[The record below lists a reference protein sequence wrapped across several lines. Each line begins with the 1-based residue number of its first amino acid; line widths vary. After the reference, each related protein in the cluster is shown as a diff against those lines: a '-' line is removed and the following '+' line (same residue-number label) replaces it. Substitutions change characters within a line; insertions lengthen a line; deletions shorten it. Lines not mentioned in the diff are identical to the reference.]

1 MNKLKKTLALV
12 ATLAMATSAFASC
25 GDDPSS
31 STSQQSSSS
40 SSSSVAEESS
50 EEESSE
56 EESSEEE
63 SEEDSEAEDESEA
76 EDGDDE
82 SEAEDEGDSEPVV
95 AKGSTEVGDVSLAT
109 GGDTF
114 TVAAWNA
121 DDVPAMLEQW
131 KSVTGTSDDK
141 VNFINFDVGG
151 GAASEK
157 YDALFNDGADLD
169 VYFCEADWA
178 LKYINDDTKTAPLE
192 QLGFTDDNFADIYS
206 YTDEIGKD
214 SNGVRKGVSWQ
225 AAAGGFAYRTDL
237 AEQYLG
243 VKSPE
248 EMQKKIGNWEDFVA
262 TAEDIAEQTGGKTAL
277 ADTLGGMWQVFAAS
291 RTTPWVE
298 SNALEIDASC
308 QQFADYAKRL
318 WDCGGVTKNPQWD
331 ASWYASGQDDSAMG
345 FFVSTWGFG
354 DAILAQ
360 AAGGEGGAT
369 YGKWNV
375 CQGPSP
381 YFWGGTWIVVN
392 PGTDNAEEAQSFIK
406 TFTVD
411 PETIKEYALSKPEY
425 CNNMAVMEDIVKSGE
440 NPNEY
445 VTNLLDGQNYFA
457 VLHEN
462 AKKIN
467 LNGLITPYDATIK
480 GDFIDTVQSQYL
492 ESGASWDDTQIAF
505 MEKVASDIP
514 DLG

>member
-31 STSQQSSSS
+31 TSTPTSSTAESS
-40 SSSSVAEESS
+40 KEESS
-50 EEESSE
+50 EESSA
-56 EESSEEE
+56 EESEAEE
-63 SEEDSEAEDESEA
+63 SEEDSEAEES
-76 EDGDDE
+76 D
-82 SEAEDEGDSEPVV
+82 AEDEGEDEGESEPVV
-95 AKGSTEVGDVSLAT
+95 AKGSTEVGEVELAT

-131 KSVTGTSDDK
+131 KKATGTSDDK

-151 GAASEK
+151 GSASEK
-157 YDALFNDGADLD
+157 YDALFNDDADLD

-248 EMQKKIGNWEDFVA
+248 EMQAKISNWEDFVS
-262 TAEDIAEQTGGKTAL
+262 TAEDIAEQSGGKTAL
-277 ADTLGGMWQVFAAS
+277 ADTLGGMWQVFAAG
-291 RTTPWVE
+291 RKTPWAVD
-298 SNALEIDASC
+298 NALNIDDSC

-392 PGTDNAEEAQSFIK
+392 PATDNAEEAQSFIK

-411 PETIKEYALSKPEY
+411 PESIKEYALSKPEY
-425 CNNMAVMEDIVKSGE
+425 CNNMAVMEDIVNSGE
-440 NPNEY
+440 NPNDY

-467 LNGLITPYDATIK
+467 LNGLITPYDSTIK
-480 GDFIDTVQSQYL
+480 ADFIDTVQAQYL
-492 ESGASWDDTQIAF
+492 ESGASWEDTQIAF

>member
-1 MNKLKKTLALV
+1 MNTLKKTLALV
-12 ATLAMATSAFASC
+12 ATLAMATGAFASC
-25 GDDPSS
+25 GGDDSSS
-31 STSQQSSSS
+31 STSSSTSSSSSTAESSEESSDESSAESSDESSAESSDESSAESSDESS
-40 SSSSVAEESS
+40 SSSSV
-50 EEESSE
+50 
-56 EESSEEE
+56 
-63 SEEDSEAEDESEA
+63 EAKA
-76 EDGDDE
+76 
-82 SEAEDEGDSEPVV
+82 
-95 AKGSTEVGDVSLAT
+95 STEVGEVQLAT

-131 KSVTGTSDDK
+131 KKATGTSDDK

-151 GAASEK
+151 GSASEK
-157 YDALFNDGADLD
+157 YDALFNDGSDLD

-192 QLGFTDDNFADIYS
+192 QLGFTDDNFADIYA

-243 VKSPE
+243 VKTPE
-248 EMQKKIGNWEDFVA
+248 EMQAKIGNWEDFVK
-262 TAEDIAEQTGGKTAL
+262 TAEDIAEQSGGKTAL
-277 ADTLGGMWQVFAAS
+277 ADTLGGMWQVFAAG
-291 RTTPWVE
+291 RTTPWVVD
-298 SNALEIDASC
+298 NALEVDASC
-308 QQFADYAKRL
+308 EEFANYAKRL

-360 AAGGEGGAT
+360 AAGGEDGAT

-375 CQGPSP
+375 CQGPAP

-392 PGTDNAEEAQSFIK
+392 PATDNAEEAQSFIK

-411 PETIKEYALSKPEY
+411 RDQIKEYALSKPEY
-425 CNNMAVMEDIVKSGE
+425 CNNMVVMQEIVDSGE
-440 NPNEY
+440 NPNDY

-480 GDFIDTVQSQYL
+480 SDFIETVQSEYL
-492 ESGASWDDTQIAF
+492 ESGASWEDTQIAF
-505 MEKVASDIP
+505 MKKVASDIP
-514 DLG
+514 DLQ

>member
-1 MNKLKKTLALV
+1 MNTLKRTLALV
-12 ATLAMATSAFASC
+12 ATLAMATGAFASC
-25 GDDPSS
+25 GDDTSS
-31 STSQQSSSS
+31 STSTANNNSSTS
-40 SSSSVAEESS
+40 
-50 EEESSE
+50 
-56 EESSEEE
+56 
-63 SEEDSEAEDESEA
+63 SEAETSADESEA
-76 EDGDDE
+76 ETSADDSSADDSSAEDETSAEGDDE
-82 SEAEDEGDSEPVV
+82 TSSDESSSAGST
-95 AKGSTEVGDVSLAT
+95 ASTEVGEVSLAT
-109 GGDTF
+109 GGDKF

-131 KSVTGTSDDK
+131 KKATGTSDDK

-151 GAASEK
+151 GSASEK

-243 VKSPE
+243 VKTPE
-248 EMQKKIGNWEDFVA
+248 EMQAKIGDWESFVT
-262 TAEDIAEQTGGKTAL
+262 TAEDIAEQSGGKTAL
-277 ADTLGGMWQVFAAS
+277 ADTLGGMWQVFAAG
-291 RTTPWVE
+291 RTTPWVVD
-298 SNALEIDASC
+298 NALEVDASC
-308 QQFADYAKRL
+308 EEFANYAKRL

-392 PGTDNAEEAQSFIK
+392 PATDNAEEAQSFIK

-411 PETIKEYALSKPEY
+411 ADQIKEYALSKPEY
-425 CNNMAVMEDIVKSGE
+425 CNNMAVMQEIVDSGE

-445 VTNLLDGQNYFA
+445 VTNLLNGQNYFA

-467 LNGLITPYDATIK
+467 LNGLITPYDSTIK
-480 GDFIDTVQSQYL
+480 ADFVETVQAEFL
-492 ESGASWDDTQIAF
+492 ESGATWEDTQIAF

-514 DLG
+514 DLQ

>member
-1 MNKLKKTLALV
+1 MNTLKKTLALV
-12 ATLAMATSAFASC
+12 ATLAMATGAFASC
-25 GDDPSS
+25 GGDDSSS
-31 STSQQSSSS
+31 STSSSTSSSSSTAESSEESSDESSAESSDESSAESSDESS
-40 SSSSVAEESS
+40 SSSSV
-50 EEESSE
+50 
-56 EESSEEE
+56 
-63 SEEDSEAEDESEA
+63 EAKA
-76 EDGDDE
+76 
-82 SEAEDEGDSEPVV
+82 
-95 AKGSTEVGDVSLAT
+95 STEVGEVQLAT

-131 KSVTGTSDDK
+131 KKATGTSDDK

-151 GAASEK
+151 GSASEK
-157 YDALFNDGADLD
+157 YDALFNDGSDLD

-192 QLGFTDDNFADIYS
+192 QLGFTDDNFADIYA

-243 VKSPE
+243 VKTPE
-248 EMQKKIGNWEDFVA
+248 EMQAKIGNWEDFVT
-262 TAEDIAEQTGGKTAL
+262 TAEDIAEQSGGKTAL
-277 ADTLGGMWQVFAAS
+277 ADTLGGMWQVFAAG
-291 RTTPWVE
+291 RTNPWVVD
-298 SNALEIDASC
+298 NALEVDASC
-308 QQFADYAKRL
+308 EEFANYAKRL

-375 CQGPSP
+375 CQGPAP

-392 PGTDNAEEAQSFIK
+392 PATDNAEEAQSFIK

-411 PETIKEYALSKPEY
+411 RDQIKEYALSKPEY
-425 CNNMAVMEDIVKSGE
+425 CNNMVVMQEIVDSGE
-440 NPNEY
+440 NPNDY

-480 GDFIDTVQSQYL
+480 SDFIETVQSEYL
-492 ESGASWDDTQIAF
+492 ESGASWEDTQIAF
-505 MEKVASDIP
+505 MKKVASDIP
-514 DLG
+514 DLQ

>member
-1 MNKLKKTLALV
+1 MNTLKKTLALV
-12 ATLAMATSAFASC
+12 ATLAMATGAFASC
-25 GDDPSS
+25 GGDDSSS
-31 STSQQSSSS
+31 STSSSTSSSSSTSESSEESSEESSDESSAESSDESSAESSAESSDESS
-40 SSSSVAEESS
+40 SSSSV
-50 EEESSE
+50 
-56 EESSEEE
+56 
-63 SEEDSEAEDESEA
+63 EAKA
-76 EDGDDE
+76 
-82 SEAEDEGDSEPVV
+82 
-95 AKGSTEVGDVSLAT
+95 STEVGEVQLAT

-131 KSVTGTSDDK
+131 KKATGTSDDK

-151 GAASEK
+151 GSASEK
-157 YDALFNDGADLD
+157 YDALFNDGSDLD

-192 QLGFTDDNFADIYS
+192 QLGFTDDNFADIYA

-243 VKSPE
+243 VKTPE
-248 EMQKKIGNWEDFVA
+248 EMQAKIGNWEDFVT
-262 TAEDIAEQTGGKTAL
+262 TAEDIAEQSGGKTAL
-277 ADTLGGMWQVFAAS
+277 ADTLGGMWQVFAAG
-291 RTTPWVE
+291 RTNPWVVD
-298 SNALEIDASC
+298 NALEVDASC
-308 QQFADYAKRL
+308 EEFANYAKRL

-375 CQGPSP
+375 CQGPAP

-392 PGTDNAEEAQSFIK
+392 PATDNAEEAQSFIK

-411 PETIKEYALSKPEY
+411 RDQIKEYALSKPEY
-425 CNNMAVMEDIVKSGE
+425 CNNMVVMQEIVDSGE
-440 NPNEY
+440 NPNDY

-480 GDFIDTVQSQYL
+480 SDFIETVQSEYL
-492 ESGASWDDTQIAF
+492 ESGASWEDTQIAF

-514 DLG
+514 DLQ

>member
-1 MNKLKKTLALV
+1 MNTLKKTLALV
-12 ATLAMATSAFASC
+12 ATLAMATGAFASC
-25 GDDPSS
+25 GGDDSSS
-31 STSQQSSSS
+31 STSSSTSSSS
-40 SSSSVAEESS
+40 STSESSDESSAESSDESSTESSDESSAESSDESSGSSSV
-50 EEESSE
+50 
-56 EESSEEE
+56 
-63 SEEDSEAEDESEA
+63 EAKA
-76 EDGDDE
+76 
-82 SEAEDEGDSEPVV
+82 
-95 AKGSTEVGDVSLAT
+95 STEVGEVQLAT

-131 KSVTGTSDDK
+131 KKATGTSDDK

-151 GAASEK
+151 GSASEK
-157 YDALFNDGADLD
+157 YDALFNDGSDLD

-192 QLGFTDDNFADIYS
+192 QLGFTDDNFADIYA

-243 VKSPE
+243 VKTPE
-248 EMQKKIGNWEDFVA
+248 EMQAKIGNWEDFVT
-262 TAEDIAEQTGGKTAL
+262 TAEDIAEQSGGKTAL
-277 ADTLGGMWQVFAAS
+277 ADTLGGMWQVFAAG
-291 RTTPWVE
+291 RTNPWVVD
-298 SNALEIDASC
+298 NALEVDASC
-308 QQFADYAKRL
+308 EEFANYAKRL

-375 CQGPSP
+375 CQGPAP

-392 PGTDNAEEAQSFIK
+392 PATDNAEEAQSFIK

-411 PETIKEYALSKPEY
+411 RDQIKEYALSKPEY
-425 CNNMAVMEDIVKSGE
+425 CNNMVVMQEIVDSGE
-440 NPNEY
+440 NPNDY

-480 GDFIDTVQSQYL
+480 SDFIETVQSEYL
-492 ESGASWDDTQIAF
+492 ESGASWEDTQIAF

-514 DLG
+514 DLQ

>member
-1 MNKLKKTLALV
+1 MNTLKRTLALV
-12 ATLAMATSAFASC
+12 ATLAMATGAFASC
-25 GDDPSS
+25 GGDESSS
-31 STSQQSSSS
+31 STASST
-40 SSSSVAEESS
+40 APESS
-50 EEESSE
+50 
-56 EESSEEE
+56 
-63 SEEDSEAEDESEA
+63 AEESEA
-76 EDGDDE
+76 EETSAEE
-82 SEAEDEGDSEPVV
+82 SEAEETSAEESDAEASGEESEADAP
-95 AKGSTEVGDVSLAT
+95 ASSGGSASTELGEISLAT

-114 TVAAWNA
+114 TVAAWNS
-121 DDVPAMLEQW
+121 DDVPAMLDQW
-131 KSVTGTSDDK
+131 KATTGTSDDK
-141 VNFINFDVGG
+141 VNFINFDTGG
-151 GAASEK
+151 GQASEK
-157 YDALFNDGADLD
+157 YDNLFNDGSDLD

-178 LKYINDDTKTAPLE
+178 LKYINDDTRTAPLE
-192 QLGFTDDNFADIYS
+192 QLGFSDDNFADIYA

-243 VKSPE
+243 VTSPE
-248 EMQKKIGNWEDFVA
+248 EMQAKIGDWESFVT
-262 TAEDIAEQTGGKTAL
+262 TAEDIAEQSGGKTAL

-291 RTTPWVE
+291 RTTPWVVD
-298 SNALEIDASC
+298 NALEVDDSC
-308 QQFADYAKRL
+308 KEFADYAKRL

-354 DAILAQ
+354 DSILAQ
-360 AAGGEGGAT
+360 AAGGEDGAT

-392 PGTDNAEEAQSFIK
+392 PATDNAEEAQSFIY

-411 PETIKEYALSKPEY
+411 KDQIKEYALSKPEY
-425 CNNMAVMEDIVKSGE
+425 CNNTVVMQEIVDSGE
-440 NPNEY
+440 NPNDY
-445 VTNLLDGQNYFA
+445 VTNLLAGQNYFE

-462 AKKIN
+462 AQKID

-480 GDFIDTVQSQYL
+480 TDFIDTVQSQYL
-492 ESGASWDDTQIAF
+492 EGGASWEDTQIAF
-505 MEKVASDIP
+505 MEKVSADMP
-514 DLG
+514 DLQ

>member
-1 MNKLKKTLALV
+1 MNTLKKTLALV
-12 ATLAMATSAFASC
+12 ATLAMATGAFASC
-25 GDDPSS
+25 GGDDSSS
-31 STSQQSSSS
+31 STSSSTSSSSSTAESSEESSDESSAESSDESSAESSDESS
-40 SSSSVAEESS
+40 SSSSV
-50 EEESSE
+50 
-56 EESSEEE
+56 
-63 SEEDSEAEDESEA
+63 EAKA
-76 EDGDDE
+76 
-82 SEAEDEGDSEPVV
+82 
-95 AKGSTEVGDVSLAT
+95 STEVGEVQLAT

-131 KSVTGTSDDK
+131 KKATGTSDDK

-151 GAASEK
+151 GSASEK
-157 YDALFNDGADLD
+157 YDALFNDGSDLD

-192 QLGFTDDNFADIYS
+192 QLGFTDDNFADIYA

-243 VKSPE
+243 VKTPE
-248 EMQKKIGNWEDFVA
+248 EMQAKIGNWEDFVK
-262 TAEDIAEQTGGKTAL
+262 TAEDIAEQSGGKTAL
-277 ADTLGGMWQVFAAS
+277 ADTLGGMWQVFAAG
-291 RTTPWVE
+291 RTNPWVVD
-298 SNALEIDASC
+298 NALEVDASC
-308 QQFADYAKRL
+308 EEFANYAKRL

-375 CQGPSP
+375 CQGPAP

-392 PGTDNAEEAQSFIK
+392 PATDNAEEAQSFIK

-411 PETIKEYALSKPEY
+411 RDQIKEYALSKPEY
-425 CNNMAVMEDIVKSGE
+425 CNNMVVMQEIVDSGE
-440 NPNEY
+440 NPNDY

-480 GDFIDTVQSQYL
+480 ADFIETVQAEYL
-492 ESGASWDDTQIAF
+492 ESGASWEDTQIAF

-514 DLG
+514 DLQ

>member
-1 MNKLKKTLALV
+1 MNTLKKTLALV
-12 ATLAMATSAFASC
+12 ATLAMATGAFASC
-25 GDDPSS
+25 GGDDSSS
-31 STSQQSSSS
+31 STSSSTSSSSSTAESSEESSDESSAESSDESSAESSDESS
-40 SSSSVAEESS
+40 SSSSV
-50 EEESSE
+50 
-56 EESSEEE
+56 
-63 SEEDSEAEDESEA
+63 EAKA
-76 EDGDDE
+76 
-82 SEAEDEGDSEPVV
+82 
-95 AKGSTEVGDVSLAT
+95 STEVGEVQLAT

-131 KSVTGTSDDK
+131 KKATGTSDDK

-151 GAASEK
+151 GSASEK
-157 YDALFNDGADLD
+157 YDALFNDGSDLD

-192 QLGFTDDNFADIYS
+192 QLGFTDDNFADIYA

-243 VKSPE
+243 VKTPE
-248 EMQKKIGNWEDFVA
+248 EMQAKIGNWEDFVT
-262 TAEDIAEQTGGKTAL
+262 TAEDIAEQSGGKTAL
-277 ADTLGGMWQVFAAS
+277 ADTLGGMWQVFAAG
-291 RTTPWVE
+291 RTNPWVVD
-298 SNALEIDASC
+298 NALEVDASC
-308 QQFADYAKRL
+308 EEFANYAKRL

-375 CQGPSP
+375 CQGPAP

-392 PGTDNAEEAQSFIK
+392 PATDNAEEAQSFIK

-411 PETIKEYALSKPEY
+411 RDQIKEYALSKPEY
-425 CNNMAVMEDIVKSGE
+425 CNNMVVMQEIVDSGE
-440 NPNEY
+440 NPNDY

-480 GDFIDTVQSQYL
+480 SDFIETVQSEYL
-492 ESGASWDDTQIAF
+492 ESGASWEDTQIAF

-514 DLG
+514 DLQ

>member
-1 MNKLKKTLALV
+1 MNTLKKTLALV
-12 ATLAMATSAFASC
+12 ATLAMATGAFASC
-25 GDDPSS
+25 VGDDSSS
-31 STSQQSSSS
+31 STSSSTSSSS
-40 SSSSVAEESS
+40 STSESS
-50 EEESSE
+50 EESSDESSA
-56 EESSEEE
+56 ESS
-63 SEEDSEAEDESEA
+63 DESSA
-76 EDGDDE
+76 ESSDE
-82 SEAEDEGDSEPVV
+82 SSAESSDESSGSSSVEAK
-95 AKGSTEVGDVSLAT
+95 ASTEVGEVQLAT

-131 KSVTGTSDDK
+131 KKATGTSDDK

-151 GAASEK
+151 GSASEK
-157 YDALFNDGADLD
+157 YDALFNDGSDLD

-192 QLGFTDDNFADIYS
+192 QLGFTDDNFADIYA

-243 VKSPE
+243 VKTPE
-248 EMQKKIGNWEDFVA
+248 EMQAKIGNWEDFVT
-262 TAEDIAEQTGGKTAL
+262 TAEDIAEQSGGKTAL
-277 ADTLGGMWQVFAAS
+277 ADTLGGMWQVFAAG
-291 RTTPWVE
+291 RTNPWVVD
-298 SNALEIDASC
+298 NALEVDASC
-308 QQFADYAKRL
+308 EEFANYAKRL

-375 CQGPSP
+375 CQGPAP

-392 PGTDNAEEAQSFIK
+392 PATDNAEEAQSFIK

-411 PETIKEYALSKPEY
+411 RDQIKEYALSKPEY
-425 CNNMAVMEDIVKSGE
+425 CNNMVVMQEIVDSGE
-440 NPNEY
+440 NPNDY

-480 GDFIDTVQSQYL
+480 SDFIETVQSEYL
-492 ESGASWDDTQIAF
+492 ESGASWEDTQIAF

-514 DLG
+514 DLQ

>member
-1 MNKLKKTLALV
+1 MNTLKRTLALV
-12 ATLAMATSAFASC
+12 ATLAMATGAFASC
-25 GDDPSS
+25 GDDKET
-31 STSQQSSSS
+31 STSTSTSKADESS
-40 SSSSVAEESS
+40 AEESKAD
-50 EEESSE
+50 ESSAD
-56 EESSEEE
+56 ESS
-63 SEEDSEAEDESEA
+63 ADESSA
-76 EDGDDE
+76 DE
-82 SEAEDEGDSEPVV
+82 SSADDSSAAPVEAS
-95 AKGSTEVGDVSLAT
+95 GSTEVGEVQLAT
-109 GGDTF
+109 GGATF

-121 DDVPAMLEQW
+121 DDVPAMLAQW
-131 KSVTGTSDDK
+131 KEAAGVSDDK
-141 VNFINFDVGG
+141 VNFINFDCGG
-151 GAASEK
+151 GSASEK

-192 QLGFTDDNFADIYS
+192 QLGFTDDNFADIYD

-243 VKSPE
+243 VTSPE
-248 EMQKKIGNWEDFVA
+248 DMQAKISNWEDFVA
-262 TAEDIAEQTGGKTAL
+262 TAEDIAEQSGGKTAL
-277 ADTLGGMWQVFAAS
+277 ADTLGGMWQVFAAT
-291 RTTPWVE
+291 RTTPWVVD
-298 SNALEIDASC
+298 NALEVDDSC
-308 QQFADYAKRL
+308 EQFANYAKRL

-375 CQGPSP
+375 CQGPAP

-392 PGTDNAEEAQSFIK
+392 PATDNAEEAQSFIK

-411 PETIKEYALSKPEY
+411 RDQIKKYALDKPEY
-425 CNNMAVMEDIVKSGE
+425 CNNIAVMQEIVDSGE

-467 LNGLITPYDATIK
+467 LNGLITPYDSTIK
-480 GDFIDTVQSQYL
+480 GDFIDVVQSEFL
-492 ESGASWDDTQIAF
+492 ESGSTWEDTQIAF
-505 MEKVASDIP
+505 IEKVQSDIP
-514 DLG
+514 DLD

>member
-1 MNKLKKTLALV
+1 MNTLKKTLALV
-12 ATLAMATSAFASC
+12 ATLAMATGAFASC
-25 GDDPSS
+25 GGDDSSS
-31 STSQQSSSS
+31 STSSSTSSSSSTAESSEESSDESSAESSDESSAESSDESS
-40 SSSSVAEESS
+40 SSSSV
-50 EEESSE
+50 
-56 EESSEEE
+56 
-63 SEEDSEAEDESEA
+63 EAKA
-76 EDGDDE
+76 
-82 SEAEDEGDSEPVV
+82 
-95 AKGSTEVGDVSLAT
+95 STEVGEVQLAT

-131 KSVTGTSDDK
+131 KKATGTSDDK

-151 GAASEK
+151 GSASEK
-157 YDALFNDGADLD
+157 YDALFNDGSDLD

-192 QLGFTDDNFADIYS
+192 QLGFTDDNFADIYA

-243 VKSPE
+243 VKTPE
-248 EMQKKIGNWEDFVA
+248 EMQAKIGNWEDFVK
-262 TAEDIAEQTGGKTAL
+262 TAEDIAEQSGGKTAL
-277 ADTLGGMWQVFAAS
+277 ADTLGGMWQVFAAG
-291 RTTPWVE
+291 RTNPWVVD
-298 SNALEIDASC
+298 NALEVDASC
-308 QQFADYAKRL
+308 EEFANYAKRL

-375 CQGPSP
+375 CQGPAP

-392 PGTDNAEEAQSFIK
+392 PATDNAEEAQSFIK

-411 PETIKEYALSKPEY
+411 RDQIKEYALSKPEY
-425 CNNMAVMEDIVKSGE
+425 CNNMVVMQEIVDSGE
-440 NPNEY
+440 NPNDY

-480 GDFIDTVQSQYL
+480 SDFIETVQSEYL
-492 ESGASWDDTQIAF
+492 ESGASWEDTQIAF

-514 DLG
+514 DLQ

>member
-1 MNKLKKTLALV
+1 MNTLKKTLALV
-12 ATLAMATSAFASC
+12 ATLAMATGAFASC
-25 GDDPSS
+25 QGSDDTSS
-31 STSQQSSSS
+31 STSSSTASSTSESSEESSDESSAESSDESSAESSDESSAESSDESS
-40 SSSSVAEESS
+40 SSSSV
-50 EEESSE
+50 
-56 EESSEEE
+56 
-63 SEEDSEAEDESEA
+63 EAKA
-76 EDGDDE
+76 
-82 SEAEDEGDSEPVV
+82 
-95 AKGSTEVGDVSLAT
+95 STEVGEVQLAT

-131 KSVTGTSDDK
+131 KKATGTSDDK

-151 GAASEK
+151 GSASEK
-157 YDALFNDGADLD
+157 YDALFNDGSDLD

-192 QLGFTDDNFADIYS
+192 QLGFTDDNFADIYA

-243 VKSPE
+243 VKTPE
-248 EMQKKIGNWEDFVA
+248 EMQAKIGNWEDFVK
-262 TAEDIAEQTGGKTAL
+262 TAEDIAEQSGGKTAL
-277 ADTLGGMWQVFAAS
+277 ADTLGGMWQVFAAG
-291 RTTPWVE
+291 RTNPWVVD
-298 SNALEIDASC
+298 NALEVDASC
-308 QQFADYAKRL
+308 EEFANYAKRL

-375 CQGPSP
+375 CQGPAP

-392 PGTDNAEEAQSFIK
+392 PATDNAEEAQSFIK

-411 PETIKEYALSKPEY
+411 RDQIKEYALSKPEY
-425 CNNMAVMEDIVKSGE
+425 CNNMVVMQEIVDSGE
-440 NPNEY
+440 NPNDY

-480 GDFIDTVQSQYL
+480 SDFIETVQSEYL
-492 ESGASWDDTQIAF
+492 ESGASWEDTQIAF

-514 DLG
+514 DLQ

>member
-1 MNKLKKTLALV
+1 M
-12 ATLAMATSAFASC
+12 
-25 GDDPSS
+25 
-31 STSQQSSSS
+31 
-40 SSSSVAEESS
+40 
-50 EEESSE
+50 
-56 EESSEEE
+56 
-63 SEEDSEAEDESEA
+63 
-76 EDGDDE
+76 
-82 SEAEDEGDSEPVV
+82 
-95 AKGSTEVGDVSLAT
+95 
-109 GGDTF
+109 
-114 TVAAWNA
+114 
-121 DDVPAMLEQW
+121 
-131 KSVTGTSDDK
+131 
-141 VNFINFDVGG
+141 NFDVGG

-243 VKSPE
+243 VTSPD
-248 EMQKKIGNWEDFVA
+248 EMQAKIGNWEDFVSA
-262 TAEDIAEQTGGKTAL
+262 AEDIAEQSGGKTAL
-277 ADTLGGMWQVFAAS
+277 ADTLGGMWQVFAAG

-298 SNALEIDASC
+298 ANALEVDDSC
-308 QQFADYAKRL
+308 EQFANYAKRL

-331 ASWYASGQDDSAMG
+331 PSWYASGQDDSAMG

-375 CQGPSP
+375 CQGPAP

-392 PGTDNAEEAQSFIK
+392 PATDNAEEAQSFIK

-411 PETIKEYALSKPEY
+411 RDQIKKYALDKPEY
-425 CNNMAVMEDIVKSGE
+425 CNNMAVMQEIVDSGE
-440 NPNEY
+440 NPNDY

-480 GDFIDTVQSQYL
+480 TDFIDTIQAEFL
-492 ESGASWDDTQIAF
+492 ESGASWEDTQKDFIK
-505 MEKVASDIP
+505 KVYADIP
-514 DLG
+514 DLE

>member
-1 MNKLKKTLALV
+1 MNTLKKTLALV
-12 ATLAMATSAFASC
+12 ATLAMATGAFASC
-25 GDDPSS
+25 VGDDSSS
-31 STSQQSSSS
+31 STSSSTSSSS
-40 SSSSVAEESS
+40 STSESS
-50 EEESSE
+50 EESSDESSA
-56 EESSEEE
+56 ESS
-63 SEEDSEAEDESEA
+63 DESSA
-76 EDGDDE
+76 ESSDE
-82 SEAEDEGDSEPVV
+82 SSGSSSVEAK
-95 AKGSTEVGDVSLAT
+95 ASTEVGEVQLAT

-131 KSVTGTSDDK
+131 KKATGTSDDK

-151 GAASEK
+151 GSASEK
-157 YDALFNDGADLD
+157 YDALFNDGSDLD

-192 QLGFTDDNFADIYS
+192 QLGFTDDNFADIYA

-243 VKSPE
+243 VKTPE
-248 EMQKKIGNWEDFVA
+248 EMQAKIGNWEDFVT
-262 TAEDIAEQTGGKTAL
+262 TAEDIAEQSGGKTAL
-277 ADTLGGMWQVFAAS
+277 ADTLGGMWQVFAAG
-291 RTTPWVE
+291 RTNPWVVD
-298 SNALEIDASC
+298 NALEVDASC
-308 QQFADYAKRL
+308 EEFANYAKRL

-375 CQGPSP
+375 CQGPAP

-392 PGTDNAEEAQSFIK
+392 PATDNAEEAQSFIK

-411 PETIKEYALSKPEY
+411 RDQIKEYALSKPEY
-425 CNNMAVMEDIVKSGE
+425 CNNMVVMQEIVDSGE
-440 NPNEY
+440 NPNDY

-480 GDFIDTVQSQYL
+480 SDFIETVQSEYL
-492 ESGASWDDTQIAF
+492 ESGASWEDTQIAF

-514 DLG
+514 DLQ

>member
-1 MNKLKKTLALV
+1 MNTLKRTLALV
-12 ATLAMATSAFASC
+12 ATLAMATGAFASC
-25 GDDPSS
+25 GKEDDSS
-31 STSQQSSSS
+31 STSTSSSAPES
-40 SSSSVAEESS
+40 SAESS
-50 EEESSE
+50 EESSAESSE
-56 EESSEEE
+56 EASDAESSEEV
-63 SEEDSEAEDESEA
+63 SEEASDAEGEESSAVESAASA
-76 EDGDDE
+76 ELGE
-82 SEAEDEGDSEPVV
+82 I
-95 AKGSTEVGDVSLAT
+95 SLAT

-131 KSVTGTSDDK
+131 EKATGTSADK

-151 GAASEK
+151 GSASEK

-192 QLGFTDDNFADIYS
+192 QLGFSDDNFADIYS

-243 VKSPE
+243 VTSPE
-248 EMQKKIGNWEDFVA
+248 EMQAKIGDWESFVTA
-262 TAEDIAEQTGGKTAL
+262 AEDIAEQSGGKTAL

-291 RTTPWVE
+291 RTTPWVVD
-298 SNALEIDASC
+298 NALEVDASC
-308 QQFADYAKRL
+308 EEFANYAKRL

-392 PGTDNAEEAQSFIK
+392 PATDNAEEAQSFIK

-411 PETIKEYALSKPEY
+411 QEQIKEYALSKPEY
-425 CNNMAVMEDIVKSGE
+425 CNNMVVMQDIVDSGE
-440 NPNEY
+440 NPNDY
-445 VTNLLDGQNYFA
+445 VTNLLNGQNYFE

-462 AKKIN
+462 AKQIN

-480 GDFIDTVQSQYL
+480 ADFIETVQSEYL
-492 ESGASWDDTQIAF
+492 ESGASWEDTQIAF
-505 MEKVASDIP
+505 MEKVAADIP

>member
-1 MNKLKKTLALV
+1 MNTLKKTLALV
-12 ATLAMATSAFASC
+12 ATLAMATGAFASC
-25 GDDPSS
+25 GGDDSSS
-31 STSQQSSSS
+31 STSSSTSSSSSTSESSEESSDESSAESSDESSAESSDESSAESSDESS
-40 SSSSVAEESS
+40 SSSSV
-50 EEESSE
+50 
-56 EESSEEE
+56 
-63 SEEDSEAEDESEA
+63 EAKA
-76 EDGDDE
+76 
-82 SEAEDEGDSEPVV
+82 
-95 AKGSTEVGDVSLAT
+95 STEVGEVQLAT

-131 KSVTGTSDDK
+131 KKATGTSDDK

-151 GAASEK
+151 GSASEK
-157 YDALFNDGADLD
+157 YDALFNDGSDLD

-192 QLGFTDDNFADIYS
+192 QLGFTDDNFADIYA

-243 VKSPE
+243 VKTPE
-248 EMQKKIGNWEDFVA
+248 EMQAKIGNWEDFVT
-262 TAEDIAEQTGGKTAL
+262 TAEDIAEQSGGKTAL
-277 ADTLGGMWQVFAAS
+277 ADTLGGMWQVFAAG
-291 RTTPWVE
+291 RTNPWVVD
-298 SNALEIDASC
+298 NALEVDASC
-308 QQFADYAKRL
+308 EEFANYAKRL

-375 CQGPSP
+375 CQGPAP

-392 PGTDNAEEAQSFIK
+392 PATDNAEEAQSFIK

-411 PETIKEYALSKPEY
+411 RDQIKEYALSKPEY
-425 CNNMAVMEDIVKSGE
+425 CNNMVVMQEIVDSGE
-440 NPNEY
+440 NPNDY

-480 GDFIDTVQSQYL
+480 SDFIETVQSEYL
-492 ESGASWDDTQIAF
+492 ESGASWEDTQIAF

-514 DLG
+514 DLQ

>member
-1 MNKLKKTLALV
+1 MNTLKKTLALV
-12 ATLAMATSAFASC
+12 ATLAMATGAFASC
-25 GDDPSS
+25 GGDDSSS
-31 STSQQSSSS
+31 STSSSTSSSSSTSESSEESSDESSAESSDESSAESSDESS
-40 SSSSVAEESS
+40 SSSSV
-50 EEESSE
+50 
-56 EESSEEE
+56 
-63 SEEDSEAEDESEA
+63 EAKA
-76 EDGDDE
+76 
-82 SEAEDEGDSEPVV
+82 
-95 AKGSTEVGDVSLAT
+95 STEVGEVQLAT

-131 KSVTGTSDDK
+131 KKATGTSDDK

-151 GAASEK
+151 GSASEK
-157 YDALFNDGADLD
+157 YDALFNDGSDLD

-192 QLGFTDDNFADIYS
+192 QLGFTDDNFADIYA

-243 VKSPE
+243 VKTPE
-248 EMQKKIGNWEDFVA
+248 EMQAKIGNWEDFVT
-262 TAEDIAEQTGGKTAL
+262 TAEDIAEQSGGKTAL
-277 ADTLGGMWQVFAAS
+277 ADTLGGMWQVFAAG
-291 RTTPWVE
+291 RTNPWVVD
-298 SNALEIDASC
+298 NALEVDASC
-308 QQFADYAKRL
+308 EEFANYAKRL

-375 CQGPSP
+375 CQGPAP

-392 PGTDNAEEAQSFIK
+392 PATDNAEEAQSFIK

-411 PETIKEYALSKPEY
+411 RDQIKEYALSKPEY
-425 CNNMAVMEDIVKSGE
+425 CNNMVVMQEIVDSGE
-440 NPNEY
+440 NPNDY

-480 GDFIDTVQSQYL
+480 SDFIETVQSEYL
-492 ESGASWDDTQIAF
+492 ESGASWEDTQIAF

-514 DLG
+514 DLQ

>member
-1 MNKLKKTLALV
+1 MNTLKKTLALV
-12 ATLAMATSAFASC
+12 ATLAMATGAFASC
-25 GDDPSS
+25 GDDESS
-31 STSQQSSSS
+31 STSTANNPSSSS
-40 SSSSVAEESS
+40 STADESS
-50 EEESSE
+50 EESSADESSADESSE
-56 EESSEEE
+56 ESGDESSEEAGDE
-63 SEEDSEAEDESEA
+63 SSSAPVSSSASEE
-76 EDGDDE
+76 
-82 SEAEDEGDSEPVV
+82 
-95 AKGSTEVGDVSLAT
+95 VGEVSLAT

-121 DDVPAMLEQW
+121 DDVPAMLAQW
-131 KSVTGTSDDK
+131 KEATGTSDDK

-243 VKSPE
+243 VTSPE
-248 EMQKKIGNWEDFVA
+248 EMQAKIGDWESFVTA
-262 TAEDIAEQTGGKTAL
+262 AEDIAEQSGGKTAL
-277 ADTLGGMWQVFAAS
+277 ADTLGGMWQVFAAT
-291 RTTPWVE
+291 RTTPWVVD
-298 SNALEIDASC
+298 NGLEVDASC
-308 QQFADYAKRL
+308 EEFANYAKRL

-354 DAILAQ
+354 DSILAQ

-375 CQGPSP
+375 CQGPAP

-392 PGTDNAEEAQSFIK
+392 PATDNAEEAQSFIK

-411 PETIKEYALSKPEY
+411 KEQIKKYALDKPEY
-425 CNNMAVMEDIVKSGE
+425 CNNMVVMQEIVDSNE

-480 GDFIDTVQSQYL
+480 GDFVDVVRAEYL
-492 ESGASWDDTQIAF
+492 ESGASWEDTQIAF
-505 MEKVASDIP
+505 MEKVAGDIP
-514 DLG
+514 DLQ

>member
-1 MNKLKKTLALV
+1 MNTLKKTLALV
-12 ATLAMATSAFASC
+12 ATLAMATGAFASC
-25 GDDPSS
+25 GGDDSSS
-31 STSQQSSSS
+31 STSSSTSSSSSTAESSEESSDESSAESSDESSAESSDESS
-40 SSSSVAEESS
+40 SSSSV
-50 EEESSE
+50 
-56 EESSEEE
+56 
-63 SEEDSEAEDESEA
+63 EAKA
-76 EDGDDE
+76 
-82 SEAEDEGDSEPVV
+82 
-95 AKGSTEVGDVSLAT
+95 STEVGEVQLAT

-131 KSVTGTSDDK
+131 KKATGTSDDK

-151 GAASEK
+151 GSASEK
-157 YDALFNDGADLD
+157 YDALFNDGSDLD

-192 QLGFTDDNFADIYS
+192 QLGFTDDNFADIYA

-243 VKSPE
+243 VKTPE
-248 EMQKKIGNWEDFVA
+248 EMQAKIGNWEDFVK
-262 TAEDIAEQTGGKTAL
+262 TAEDIAEQSGGKTAL
-277 ADTLGGMWQVFAAS
+277 ADTLGGMWQVFAAG
-291 RTTPWVE
+291 RTNPWVVD
-298 SNALEIDASC
+298 NALEVDASC
-308 QQFADYAKRL
+308 EEFANYAKRL

-375 CQGPSP
+375 CQGPAP

-392 PGTDNAEEAQSFIK
+392 PATDNAEEAQSFIK

-411 PETIKEYALSKPEY
+411 RDQIKEYALSKPEY
-425 CNNMAVMEDIVKSGE
+425 CNNMVVMQEIVDSGE
-440 NPNEY
+440 NPNDY

-467 LNGLITPYDATIK
+467 LNGLITPYDATLK
-480 GDFIDTVQSQYL
+480 SDFIETVQSEYL
-492 ESGASWDDTQIAF
+492 ESGASWEDTQIAF
-505 MEKVASDIP
+505 MKKVASDIP
-514 DLG
+514 DLQ

>member
-1 MNKLKKTLALV
+1 MNTLKRTLALV
-12 ATLAMATSAFASC
+12 ATLAMATGAFASC
-25 GDDPSS
+25 GEDET
-31 STSQQSSSS
+31 STSTSTSSSS
-40 SSSSVAEESS
+40 SASESESEASESEASESESEASESESEASDAESS
-50 EEESSE
+50 DAETSDEASG
-56 EESSEEE
+56 EE
-63 SEEDSEAEDESEA
+63 SEATPVESSASE
-76 EDGDDE
+76 
-82 SEAEDEGDSEPVV
+82 
-95 AKGSTEVGDVSLAT
+95 EVGEVQLAT
-109 GGDTF
+109 GGEKF

-131 KSVTGTSDDK
+131 KAVSGKDN

-151 GAASEK
+151 GQASEK
-157 YDALFNDGADLD
+157 YDALFNSGEDLD

-243 VKSPE
+243 VKTPE
-248 EMQKKIGNWEDFVA
+248 EMQAKISDWESFVT
-262 TAEDIAEQTGGKTAL
+262 TAEDIAEQSGGKTAL
-277 ADTLGGMWQVFAAS
+277 ADTLGGMWQVFAAT
-291 RTTPWVE
+291 RTTPWVVD
-298 SNALEIDASC
+298 NALEVDASC
-308 QQFADYAKRL
+308 EEFANYAKRL

-375 CQGPSP
+375 CQGPAP

-392 PGTDNAEEAQSFIK
+392 PATDNAEEAQSFIK

-411 PETIKEYALSKPEY
+411 KEQIKKYALDKPEY
-425 CNNMAVMEDIVKSGE
+425 CNNMVVMQEIVDSGE

-445 VTNLLDGQNYFA
+445 VTNLLAGQNYFE

-480 GDFIDTVQSQYL
+480 ADFVETVQAEFL
-492 ESGASWDDTQIAF
+492 ESGASWEDTQIAF

-514 DLG
+514 DLQ

>member
-1 MNKLKKTLALV
+1 MNTLKRTLALV
-12 ATLAMATSAFASC
+12 ATLAMATGAFASC
-25 GDDPSS
+25 GDDESSSS
-31 STSQQSSSS
+31 STSSTSSTAESS
-40 SSSSVAEESS
+40 AESSEESS
-50 EEESSE
+50 EESSDADADTD
-56 EESSEEE
+56 
-63 SEEDSEAEDESEA
+63 EDSDADSDADTDEDSDA
-76 EDGDDE
+76 
-82 SEAEDEGDSEPVV
+82 DSDASASVEL
-95 AKGSTEVGDVSLAT
+95 GEIQLAT

-131 KSVTGTSDDK
+131 KAATGVSDDK

-151 GAASEK
+151 GSASEK

-243 VKSPE
+243 VTSPE
-248 EMQKKIGNWEDFVA
+248 EMQAKIGNWEDFVT
-262 TAEDIAEQTGGKTAL
+262 TAEDIAEQSGGKTAL

-291 RTTPWVE
+291 RTTPWVVD
-298 SNALEIDASC
+298 NALEVDDSC
-308 QQFADYAKRL
+308 KEFADYAKRL

-354 DAILAQ
+354 DSILAQ
-360 AAGGEGGAT
+360 AAGGEDGAT

-392 PGTDNAEEAQSFIK
+392 PATDNAEEAQSFIK

-411 PETIKEYALSKPEY
+411 REQIKEYALSKPEY
-425 CNNMAVMEDIVKSGE
+425 CNNMVVMQEIVDSGE

-445 VTNLLDGQNYFA
+445 VTNLLAGQNYFE

-462 AKKIN
+462 AKQID
-467 LNGLITPYDATIK
+467 LNGLITPYDSTIK
-480 GDFIDTVQSQYL
+480 ADFIEKVQSEYL
-492 ESGASWDDTQIAF
+492 ESGASWEDTQIAF

-514 DLG
+514 DLQ

>member
-1 MNKLKKTLALV
+1 MNTLKKTLALV
-12 ATLAMATSAFASC
+12 ATLAMATGAFASC
-25 GDDPSS
+25 GGDDSSS
-31 STSQQSSSS
+31 STSSSTSSSSSTAESSEESSDESSAESSDESSAESSDESS
-40 SSSSVAEESS
+40 SSSSV
-50 EEESSE
+50 
-56 EESSEEE
+56 
-63 SEEDSEAEDESEA
+63 EAKA
-76 EDGDDE
+76 
-82 SEAEDEGDSEPVV
+82 
-95 AKGSTEVGDVSLAT
+95 STEVGEVQLAT

-131 KSVTGTSDDK
+131 KKATGTSDDK

-151 GAASEK
+151 GSASEK
-157 YDALFNDGADLD
+157 YDALFNDGSDLD

-192 QLGFTDDNFADIYS
+192 QLGFTDDNFADIYA

-243 VKSPE
+243 VKTPE
-248 EMQKKIGNWEDFVA
+248 EMQAKIGNWEDFVK
-262 TAEDIAEQTGGKTAL
+262 TAEDIAEQSGGKTAL
-277 ADTLGGMWQVFAAS
+277 ADTLGGMWQVFAAG
-291 RTTPWVE
+291 RTNPWVVD
-298 SNALEIDASC
+298 NALEVDASC
-308 QQFADYAKRL
+308 EEFANYAKRL

-360 AAGGEGGAT
+360 AAGGEDGAT

-375 CQGPSP
+375 CQGPAP

-392 PGTDNAEEAQSFIK
+392 PATDNAEEAQSFIK

-411 PETIKEYALSKPEY
+411 RDQIKEYALSKPEY
-425 CNNMAVMEDIVKSGE
+425 CNNMVVMQEIVDSGE
-440 NPNEY
+440 NPNDY

-480 GDFIDTVQSQYL
+480 SDFIETVQSEYL
-492 ESGASWDDTQIAF
+492 ESGASWEDTQIAF
-505 MEKVASDIP
+505 MKKVASDIP
-514 DLG
+514 DLQ

>member
-1 MNKLKKTLALV
+1 MNTLKKTLALV
-12 ATLAMATSAFASC
+12 ATLAMATGAFASC
-25 GDDPSS
+25 GGDDSSS
-31 STSQQSSSS
+31 STSSSTSSSSSTAESSEESSDESSAESSDESSAESSDESS
-40 SSSSVAEESS
+40 SSSSV
-50 EEESSE
+50 
-56 EESSEEE
+56 
-63 SEEDSEAEDESEA
+63 EAKA
-76 EDGDDE
+76 
-82 SEAEDEGDSEPVV
+82 
-95 AKGSTEVGDVSLAT
+95 STEVGEVQLAT

-131 KSVTGTSDDK
+131 KKATGTSDDK

-151 GAASEK
+151 GSASEK
-157 YDALFNDGADLD
+157 YDALFNDGSDLD

-192 QLGFTDDNFADIYS
+192 QLGFTDDNFADIYA

-243 VKSPE
+243 VKTPE
-248 EMQKKIGNWEDFVA
+248 EMQAKIGNWEDFVK
-262 TAEDIAEQTGGKTAL
+262 TAEDIAEQSGGKTAL
-277 ADTLGGMWQVFAAS
+277 ADTLGGMWQVFAAG
-291 RTTPWVE
+291 RTTPWVVD
-298 SNALEIDASC
+298 NALEVDASC
-308 QQFADYAKRL
+308 EEFANYAKRL

-360 AAGGEGGAT
+360 AAGGEDGAT

-375 CQGPSP
+375 CQGPAP

-392 PGTDNAEEAQSFIK
+392 PATDNAEEAQSFIK

-411 PETIKEYALSKPEY
+411 RDQIKEYALSKPEY
-425 CNNMAVMEDIVKSGE
+425 CNNMVVMQEIVDSGE
-440 NPNEY
+440 NPNDY

-480 GDFIDTVQSQYL
+480 SDFIETVQSEYL
-492 ESGASWDDTQIAF
+492 ESGASWEDTQIAF
-505 MEKVASDIP
+505 MKKVASDIP
-514 DLG
+514 DLQ

>member
-1 MNKLKKTLALV
+1 MNTLKKTLALV
-12 ATLAMATSAFASC
+12 ATLAMATGAFASC
-25 GDDPSS
+25 GGDDSSS
-31 STSQQSSSS
+31 STSSSTSSSSSTAESSEESSDESSAESSDESSAESSDESSAESSDESS
-40 SSSSVAEESS
+40 SSSSV
-50 EEESSE
+50 
-56 EESSEEE
+56 
-63 SEEDSEAEDESEA
+63 EAKA
-76 EDGDDE
+76 
-82 SEAEDEGDSEPVV
+82 
-95 AKGSTEVGDVSLAT
+95 STEVGEVQLAT

-131 KSVTGTSDDK
+131 KKATGTSDDK

-151 GAASEK
+151 GSASEK
-157 YDALFNDGADLD
+157 YDALFNDGSDLD

-192 QLGFTDDNFADIYS
+192 QLGFTDDNFADIYA

-243 VKSPE
+243 VKTPE
-248 EMQKKIGNWEDFVA
+248 EMQAKIGNWEDFVK
-262 TAEDIAEQTGGKTAL
+262 TAEDIAEQSGGKTAL
-277 ADTLGGMWQVFAAS
+277 ADTLGGMWQVFAAG
-291 RTTPWVE
+291 RTNPWVVD
-298 SNALEIDASC
+298 NALEVDASC
-308 QQFADYAKRL
+308 EEFANYAKRL

-360 AAGGEGGAT
+360 AAGGEDGAT

-375 CQGPSP
+375 CQGPAP

-392 PGTDNAEEAQSFIK
+392 PATDNAEEAQSFIK

-411 PETIKEYALSKPEY
+411 RDQIKEYALSKPEY
-425 CNNMAVMEDIVKSGE
+425 CNNMVVMQEIVDSGE
-440 NPNEY
+440 NPNDY

-480 GDFIDTVQSQYL
+480 SDFIETVQSEYL
-492 ESGASWDDTQIAF
+492 ESGASWEDTQIAF

-514 DLG
+514 DLQ

>member
-1 MNKLKKTLALV
+1 MNTLKKTLALV
-12 ATLAMATSAFASC
+12 ATLAMATGAFASC
-25 GDDPSS
+25 GGDDSSS
-31 STSQQSSSS
+31 STSSSTSSSS
-40 SSSSVAEESS
+40 STSESS
-50 EEESSE
+50 EESSDESSA
-56 EESSEEE
+56 ESS
-63 SEEDSEAEDESEA
+63 DESSA
-76 EDGDDE
+76 ESSDE
-82 SEAEDEGDSEPVV
+82 SSGSSSVEAK
-95 AKGSTEVGDVSLAT
+95 ASTEVGEVQLAT

-131 KSVTGTSDDK
+131 KKATGTSDDK

-151 GAASEK
+151 GSASEK
-157 YDALFNDGADLD
+157 YDALFNDGSDLD

-192 QLGFTDDNFADIYS
+192 QLGFTDDNFADIYA

-243 VKSPE
+243 VKTPE
-248 EMQKKIGNWEDFVA
+248 EMQAKIGNWEDFVT
-262 TAEDIAEQTGGKTAL
+262 TAEDIAEQSGGKTAL
-277 ADTLGGMWQVFAAS
+277 ADTLGGMWQVFAAG
-291 RTTPWVE
+291 RTNPWVVD
-298 SNALEIDASC
+298 NALEVDASC
-308 QQFADYAKRL
+308 EEFANYAKRL

-375 CQGPSP
+375 CQGPAP

-392 PGTDNAEEAQSFIK
+392 PATDNAEEAQSFIK

-411 PETIKEYALSKPEY
+411 RDQIKEYALSKPEY
-425 CNNMAVMEDIVKSGE
+425 CNNMVVMQEIVDSGE
-440 NPNEY
+440 NPNDY

-480 GDFIDTVQSQYL
+480 SDFIETVQSEYL
-492 ESGASWDDTQIAF
+492 ESGASWEDTQIAF

-514 DLG
+514 DLQ

>member
-1 MNKLKKTLALV
+1 MNTLKKTLALV
-12 ATLAMATSAFASC
+12 ATLAMATGAFASC
-25 GDDPSS
+25 GGDDSSS
-31 STSQQSSSS
+31 STSSSTSSSSSTAESSEESSDESSAESSDESSAESSDESS
-40 SSSSVAEESS
+40 SSSSV
-50 EEESSE
+50 
-56 EESSEEE
+56 
-63 SEEDSEAEDESEA
+63 EAKA
-76 EDGDDE
+76 
-82 SEAEDEGDSEPVV
+82 
-95 AKGSTEVGDVSLAT
+95 STEVGEVQLAT

-131 KSVTGTSDDK
+131 KKATGTSDDK

-151 GAASEK
+151 GSASEK
-157 YDALFNDGADLD
+157 YDALFNDGSDLD

-192 QLGFTDDNFADIYS
+192 QLGFTDDNFADIYA

-243 VKSPE
+243 VKTPE
-248 EMQKKIGNWEDFVA
+248 EMQAKIGNWEDFVK
-262 TAEDIAEQTGGKTAL
+262 TAEDIAEQSGGKTAL
-277 ADTLGGMWQVFAAS
+277 ADTLGGMWQVFAAG
-291 RTTPWVE
+291 RTNPWVVD
-298 SNALEIDASC
+298 NALEVDASC
-308 QQFADYAKRL
+308 EEFANYAKRL

-375 CQGPSP
+375 CQGPAP

-392 PGTDNAEEAQSFIK
+392 PATDNAEEAQSFIK

-411 PETIKEYALSKPEY
+411 RDQIKEYALSKPEY
-425 CNNMAVMEDIVKSGE
+425 CNNMVVMQEIVDSGE
-440 NPNEY
+440 NPNDY

-480 GDFIDTVQSQYL
+480 SDFIETVQSEYL
-492 ESGASWDDTQIAF
+492 ESGASWEDTQIAF
-505 MEKVASDIP
+505 MKKVASDIP
-514 DLG
+514 DLQ

>member
-1 MNKLKKTLALV
+1 MNTLKSTLALV
-12 ATLAMATSAFASC
+12 ATLAMATGAFASC
-25 GDDPSS
+25 GKEDDTS
-31 STSQQSSSS
+31 STSTTSSAPESS
-40 SSSSVAEESS
+40 AESSDESSAEESTDEESSAEESS
-50 EEESSE
+50 DAESSDAD
-56 EESSEEE
+56 ESSAVE
-63 SEEDSEAEDESEA
+63 STASAELGEI
-76 EDGDDE
+76 
-82 SEAEDEGDSEPVV
+82 
-95 AKGSTEVGDVSLAT
+95 SLAT
-109 GGDTF
+109 GGDVF

-131 KSVTGTSDDK
+131 KKATGTSDDK

-151 GAASEK
+151 GSASEK

-192 QLGFTDDNFADIYS
+192 QLGFSDANFADIYS

-243 VKSPE
+243 VTSPE
-248 EMQKKIGNWEDFVA
+248 EMQAKIGDWESFVTA
-262 TAEDIAEQTGGKTAL
+262 AEDIAEQSGGKTAL

-291 RTTPWVE
+291 RTTPWVVD
-298 SNALEIDASC
+298 NALEVDASC
-308 QQFADYAKRL
+308 EEFANYAKRL

-392 PGTDNAEEAQSFIK
+392 PATDNAEEAQSFIK

-411 PETIKEYALSKPEY
+411 QEQIKEYALSKPEY
-425 CNNMAVMEDIVKSGE
+425 CNNMAVMQDIVDSGE
-440 NPNEY
+440 NPNDY

-480 GDFIDTVQSQYL
+480 ADFIETVQAEYL
-492 ESGASWDDTQIAF
+492 ESGASWEDTQITF

-514 DLG
+514 DLQ

>member
-1 MNKLKKTLALV
+1 MNTLKRTLALV
-12 ATLAMATSAFASC
+12 ATLAMATGAFASC
-25 GDDPSS
+25 GGDES
-31 STSQQSSSS
+31 STSSTSSSS
-40 SSSSVAEESS
+40 STAESSAESS
-50 EEESSE
+50 EVSEESDADTD
-56 EESSEEE
+56 
-63 SEEDSEAEDESEA
+63 EDSDADA
-76 EDGDDE
+76 DT
-82 SEAEDEGDSEPVV
+82 DSSDSASVEL
-95 AKGSTEVGDVSLAT
+95 GEIQLAT

-131 KSVTGTSDDK
+131 KAATGVSDDK

-151 GAASEK
+151 GSASEK

-192 QLGFTDDNFADIYS
+192 QLGFTDESFADIYS

-243 VKSPE
+243 VTSPE
-248 EMQKKIGNWEDFVA
+248 EMQAKIGNWEDFVT
-262 TAEDIAEQTGGKTAL
+262 TAEDIAEQSGGKTAL

-291 RTTPWVE
+291 RTTPWVVD
-298 SNALEIDASC
+298 NALEVDDSC
-308 QQFADYAKRL
+308 KEFADYAKRL

-354 DAILAQ
+354 DSILAQ

-392 PGTDNAEEAQSFIK
+392 PATDNAEEAQSFIK

-411 PETIKEYALSKPEY
+411 REQIKEYALSKPEY
-425 CNNMAVMEDIVKSGE
+425 CNNMVVMQEIVDSGE
-440 NPNEY
+440 NPNDY
-445 VTNLLDGQNYFA
+445 VTNLLDGQNYFE

-462 AKKIN
+462 AKQID
-467 LNGLITPYDATIK
+467 LNGLITPYDSTIK
-480 GDFIDTVQSQYL
+480 ADFIETVQSEYL
-492 ESGASWDDTQIAF
+492 EAGASWEDTQIAF

-514 DLG
+514 DLQ

>member
-1 MNKLKKTLALV
+1 MNTLKKTLALV
-12 ATLAMATSAFASC
+12 ATLAMATGAFASC
-25 GDDPSS
+25 GGDDSSS
-31 STSQQSSSS
+31 STSSSTSSSSSTAESSEESSDESSAESSDESSAESSDESSAESSDESS
-40 SSSSVAEESS
+40 SSSSV
-50 EEESSE
+50 
-56 EESSEEE
+56 
-63 SEEDSEAEDESEA
+63 EAKA
-76 EDGDDE
+76 
-82 SEAEDEGDSEPVV
+82 
-95 AKGSTEVGDVSLAT
+95 STEVGEVQLAT

-131 KSVTGTSDDK
+131 KKATGTSDDK

-151 GAASEK
+151 GSASEK
-157 YDALFNDGADLD
+157 YDALFNDGSDLD

-192 QLGFTDDNFADIYS
+192 QLGFTDDNFADIYA

-243 VKSPE
+243 VKTPE
-248 EMQKKIGNWEDFVA
+248 EMQAKIGNWEDFVK
-262 TAEDIAEQTGGKTAL
+262 TAEDIAEQSGGKTAL
-277 ADTLGGMWQVFAAS
+277 ADTLGGMWQVFAAG
-291 RTTPWVE
+291 RTNPWVVD
-298 SNALEIDASC
+298 NALEVDASC
-308 QQFADYAKRL
+308 EEFANYAKRL

-360 AAGGEGGAT
+360 AAGGEDGAT

-375 CQGPSP
+375 CQGPAP

-392 PGTDNAEEAQSFIK
+392 PATDNAEEAQSFIK

-411 PETIKEYALSKPEY
+411 RDQIKEYALSKPEY
-425 CNNMAVMEDIVKSGE
+425 CNNMVVMQEIVDSGE
-440 NPNEY
+440 NPNDY

-480 GDFIDTVQSQYL
+480 SDFIETVQSEYL
-492 ESGASWDDTQIAF
+492 ESGASWEDTQIAF
-505 MEKVASDIP
+505 MKKVASDIP
-514 DLG
+514 DLQ

>member
-1 MNKLKKTLALV
+1 MNTLKRTLALV
-12 ATLAMATSAFASC
+12 ATLAMATGAFASC
-25 GDDPSS
+25 GKEDDTS
-31 STSQQSSSS
+31 STSTSSSAPES
-40 SSSSVAEESS
+40 SAESSAEESS
-50 EEESSE
+50 AEESSDAE
-56 EESSEEE
+56 SSAEESSDAE
-63 SEEDSEAEDESEA
+63 SSDAEDEESSAVESTASA
-76 EDGDDE
+76 ELGE
-82 SEAEDEGDSEPVV
+82 I
-95 AKGSTEVGDVSLAT
+95 SLAT

-131 KSVTGTSDDK
+131 KAATGTSDDK

-192 QLGFTDDNFADIYS
+192 QLGFSDANFADIYS

-243 VKSPE
+243 VKTPE
-248 EMQKKIGNWEDFVA
+248 EMQAKIGDWESFVTA
-262 TAEDIAEQTGGKTAL
+262 AEDIAEQSGGKTAL

-291 RTTPWVE
+291 RTTPWVVD
-298 SNALEIDASC
+298 NALEVDASC
-308 QQFADYAKRL
+308 EEFANYAKRL

-392 PGTDNAEEAQSFIK
+392 PATDNAEEAQSFIK

-411 PETIKEYALSKPEY
+411 QEQIKKYALDKPEY
-425 CNNMAVMEDIVKSGE
+425 CNNMAVMQEIVDSGE
-440 NPNEY
+440 NPNDY

-480 GDFIDTVQSQYL
+480 ADFIETVQSEFL
-492 ESGASWDDTQIAF
+492 ESGASWEDTQKDFIK
-505 MEKVASDIP
+505 KVYADIP
-514 DLG
+514 DLQ

>member
-1 MNKLKKTLALV
+1 MNTLKKTLALV
-12 ATLAMATSAFASC
+12 ATLAMATGAFASC
-25 GDDPSS
+25 GGDDSSS
-31 STSQQSSSS
+31 STSSSTSSSSSTAESSEESSDESSAESSDESSAESSDESS
-40 SSSSVAEESS
+40 SSSSV
-50 EEESSE
+50 
-56 EESSEEE
+56 
-63 SEEDSEAEDESEA
+63 EAKA
-76 EDGDDE
+76 
-82 SEAEDEGDSEPVV
+82 
-95 AKGSTEVGDVSLAT
+95 STEVGEVQLAT

-131 KSVTGTSDDK
+131 KKATGTSDDK

-151 GAASEK
+151 GSASEK
-157 YDALFNDGADLD
+157 YDALFNDGSDLD

-192 QLGFTDDNFADIYS
+192 QLGFTDDNFADIYA

-243 VKSPE
+243 VKTPE
-248 EMQKKIGNWEDFVA
+248 EMQAKIGNWEDFVK
-262 TAEDIAEQTGGKTAL
+262 TAEDIAEQSGGKTAL
-277 ADTLGGMWQVFAAS
+277 ADTLGGMWQVFAAG
-291 RTTPWVE
+291 RTNPWVVD
-298 SNALEIDASC
+298 NALEVDASC
-308 QQFADYAKRL
+308 EEFANYAKRL

-360 AAGGEGGAT
+360 AAGGEDGAT

-375 CQGPSP
+375 CQGPAP

-392 PGTDNAEEAQSFIK
+392 PATDNAEEAQSFIK

-411 PETIKEYALSKPEY
+411 RDQIKEYALSKPEY
-425 CNNMAVMEDIVKSGE
+425 CNNMVVMQEIVDSGE
-440 NPNEY
+440 NPNDY

-480 GDFIDTVQSQYL
+480 SDFIETVQSEYL
-492 ESGASWDDTQIAF
+492 ESGASWEDTQIAF

-514 DLG
+514 DLQ

>member
-1 MNKLKKTLALV
+1 MNTLKKTLALV
-12 ATLAMATSAFASC
+12 ATLAMATGAFASC
-25 GDDPSS
+25 GGDDSSS
-31 STSQQSSSS
+31 STSSSTSSSS
-40 SSSSVAEESS
+40 STSESS
-50 EEESSE
+50 EESSDESSA
-56 EESSEEE
+56 ESS
-63 SEEDSEAEDESEA
+63 DESSA
-76 EDGDDE
+76 ESSDE
-82 SEAEDEGDSEPVV
+82 SSAESSDESSGSSSVEAK
-95 AKGSTEVGDVSLAT
+95 ASTEVGEVQLAT

-131 KSVTGTSDDK
+131 KKATGTSDDK

-151 GAASEK
+151 GSASEK
-157 YDALFNDGADLD
+157 YDALFNDGSDLD

-192 QLGFTDDNFADIYS
+192 QLGFTDDNFADIYA

-243 VKSPE
+243 VKTPE
-248 EMQKKIGNWEDFVA
+248 EMQAKIGNWEDFVT
-262 TAEDIAEQTGGKTAL
+262 TAEDIAEQSGGKTAL
-277 ADTLGGMWQVFAAS
+277 ADTLGGMWQVFAAG
-291 RTTPWVE
+291 RTNPWVVD
-298 SNALEIDASC
+298 NALEVDASC
-308 QQFADYAKRL
+308 EEFANYAKRL

-375 CQGPSP
+375 CQGPAP

-392 PGTDNAEEAQSFIK
+392 PATDNAEEAQSFIK

-411 PETIKEYALSKPEY
+411 RDQIKEYALSKPEY
-425 CNNMAVMEDIVKSGE
+425 CNNMVVMQEIVDSGE
-440 NPNEY
+440 NPNDY

-480 GDFIDTVQSQYL
+480 SDFIETVQSEYL
-492 ESGASWDDTQIAF
+492 ESGASWEDTQIAF

-514 DLG
+514 DLQ

>member
-1 MNKLKKTLALV
+1 MNTLKKTLALV
-12 ATLAMATSAFASC
+12 ATLAMATGAFASC
-25 GDDPSS
+25 GGDDSSS
-31 STSQQSSSS
+31 STSSSTSSSSSTAESSEESSDESSAESSDESSAESSDESSAESSDESS
-40 SSSSVAEESS
+40 SSSSV
-50 EEESSE
+50 
-56 EESSEEE
+56 
-63 SEEDSEAEDESEA
+63 EAKA
-76 EDGDDE
+76 
-82 SEAEDEGDSEPVV
+82 
-95 AKGSTEVGDVSLAT
+95 STEVGEVQLAT

-131 KSVTGTSDDK
+131 KKATGTSDDK

-151 GAASEK
+151 GSASEK
-157 YDALFNDGADLD
+157 YDALFNDGSDLD

-192 QLGFTDDNFADIYS
+192 QLGFTDDNFADIYA

-243 VKSPE
+243 VKTPE
-248 EMQKKIGNWEDFVA
+248 EMQAKIGNWEDFVK
-262 TAEDIAEQTGGKTAL
+262 TAEDIAEQSGGKTAL
-277 ADTLGGMWQVFAAS
+277 ADTLGGMWQVFAAG
-291 RTTPWVE
+291 RTNPWVVD
-298 SNALEIDASC
+298 NALEVDASC
-308 QQFADYAKRL
+308 EEFANYAKRL

-375 CQGPSP
+375 CQGPAP

-392 PGTDNAEEAQSFIK
+392 PATDNAEEAQSFIK

-411 PETIKEYALSKPEY
+411 RDQIKEYALSKPEY
-425 CNNMAVMEDIVKSGE
+425 CNNMVVMQEIVDSGE
-440 NPNEY
+440 NPNDY

-480 GDFIDTVQSQYL
+480 SDFIETVQSEYL
-492 ESGASWDDTQIAF
+492 ESGASWEDTQIAF
-505 MEKVASDIP
+505 MKKVASDIP
-514 DLG
+514 DLQ